1 MSREIAYTR
10 YLNMLHTAFGP
21 EIMQFLEDDDVIEV
35 MLNPDS
41 ELVVERLFKGKHLA
55 GVQIPPERAD
65 NIIKLVASFKNKIAD
80 ADSPEVSTEIPFK
93 GSRFQGWLP
102 PVVSRPCFAIRK
114 KAVQVFTLEQYVEA
128 GSMSQSVFEMLKKAV
143 LDRQNIIVVGGTG
156 SGKTTF
162 SNALLHLMNGTDE
175 RVLVIEDLPELQLTA
190 EDVVFMS
197 TTNTV
202 SMRDLVR
209 GSLRMRPDRIII
221 GEVRSGAAL
230 DLLKAWNTGHPGG
243 VCTIHANSVE
253 STPFRLEDLIQEV
266 VVTVPRN
273 LILQAVD
280 LIVFIERDKAGNRKI
295 EDVARLKG
303 YNDDA
308 KKYEFDWLSKKS
320 D

>member
-1 MSREIAYTR
+1 MSREVAYTR
-10 YLNMLHTAFGP
+10 YLNMLQTAFGP
-21 EIMQFLEDDDVIEV
+21 EIMQFMEDDDVIEV

-41 ELVVERLFKGKHLA
+41 ELLVERLYKGKELA
-55 GVQIPPERAD
+55 GIKIPPERAE

-93 GSRFQGWLP
+93 GARFQGWLP
-102 PVVSRPCFAIRK
+102 PVVSRASFAIRK
-114 KAVQVFTLEQYVEA
+114 KAVHVFTLDDYVKA
-128 GSMSQSVFEMLKKAV
+128 GSMSQSTLEVLKKAV
-143 LDRQNIIVVGGTG
+143 LDRENIIVVGGTG

-162 SNALLHLMNGTDE
+162 SNALIQLLDGTDE
-175 RVLVIEDLPELQLTA
+175 RVLVLEDLPELQIHA
-190 EDVVFMS
+190 DDVVFMNS
-197 TTNTV
+197 TNTV
-202 SMRDLVR
+202 SMRDLVK

-221 GEVRSGAAL
+221 GEVRDGAAL

-295 EDVARLKG
+295 EKVSRLTG
-303 YNDDA
+303 FDDKA
-308 KKYEFDWLSKKS
+308 QHYLFESLS
-320 D
+320 

>member
-1 MSREIAYTR
+1 MSREVAYTR
-10 YLNMLHTAFGP
+10 YLNMLQTAFGP
-21 EIMQFLEDDDVIEV
+21 EIMRFLEDDEVIEV

-41 ELVVERLFKGKHLA
+41 ELVVERLFKGKQLA

-102 PVVSRPCFAIRK
+102 PVVSRPTFAIRK
-114 KAVQVFTLEQYVEA
+114 KAVQIFTLDQYVEA
-128 GSMSQSVFEMLKKAV
+128 GSMPKSVLEILKQAV
-143 LDRQNIIVVGGTG
+143 LDRHNIIVVGGTG

-162 SNALLHLMNGTDE
+162 SNALLQLMTGTDE
-175 RVLVIEDLPELQLTA
+175 RILVIEDLPELQLKA

-197 TTNTV
+197 STNNVT
-202 SMRDLVR
+202 MRDLVR

-221 GEVRSGAAL
+221 GEVRDGAAL

-273 LILQAVD
+273 LIMQAVD
-280 LIVFIERDKAGNRKI
+280 LIVYIERDKAGNRKI
-295 EDVARLKG
+295 ENIARLTG
-303 YNDDA
+303 YNDDE
-308 KKYEFDWLSKKS
+308 KRYEFDWLAKGK
-320 D
+320 